1 MAAAATQHRQTFRV
15 HSYDTDPAGRLAPGA
30 LCAYLQEAAGRHAHA
45 LGVGM
50 EGLLA
55 EGRAW
60 MLHRIRVEVGAWP
73 AAQDEIAVLTWPT
86 RFSGAVAERAFRVT
100 DASGAEL
107 ARGLSRWAVVDLRA
121 RKAVRLTEEIRGLPI
136 GEAPGVELGPTPELP
151 ADAPMLGEA
160 RLSVG
165 RADLDV
171 VGHANN
177 SRYVE
182 WALEAVPDEWMEA
195 HALRSFEIAFR
206 REARRGD
213 VILARSARLGE
224 LRLGHELT
232 ASDERGT
239 LATLETR
246 WRSSALPPS

>member
-15 HSYDTDPAGRLAPGA
+15 HSYDTDPAGRLAPSA

-55 EGRAW
+55 QGRAW
-60 MLHRIRVEVGAWP
+60 MLHRLRVEMESWP

-86 RFSGAVAERAFRVT
+86 RFSAAVAERAFRVT
-100 DASGAEL
+100 DAAGADL
-107 ARGLSRWAVVDLRA
+107 ARAVSRWAVVDLRA
-121 RKAVRLTEEIRGLPI
+121 RKAVRLTEAIRGLPV
-136 GEAPGVELGPTPELP
+136 GAAPGVELGPAPELP
-151 ADAPMLGEA
+151 GDAPALGEA

-165 RADLDV
+165 RADIDV

-182 WALEAVPDEWMEA
+182 WALEAVPDDWMKA
-195 HALRSFEIAFR
+195 HTLSAFEIAFR

-213 VILARSARLGE
+213 LILTRSVRIDD
-224 LRLGHELT
+224 LRLGHELR
-232 ASDERGT
+232 ASDERGA

-246 WRSSALPPS
+246 WRPRS

>member
-1 MAAAATQHRQTFRV
+1 MADGATRHRQTFRV
-15 HSYDTDPAGRLAPGA
+15 HSYDADPGGRLAPGA
-30 LCAYLQEAAGRHAHA
+30 LCAYLQEAAGRDAQA
-45 LGVGM
+45 MGVGM
-50 EGLLA
+50 AGLLA

-60 MLHRIRVEVGAWP
+60 MLHRIRVEVEGWP
-73 AAQDEIAVLTWPT
+73 AAQDEIAVATWPT

-121 RKAVRLTEEIRGLPI
+121 RKAVRLTEAIRALPV
-136 GEAPGVELGPTPELP
+136 GEAPGVELGPALELP
-151 ADAPMLGEA
+151 ADAPTLGEA
-160 RLSVG
+160 QLSVG

-182 WALEAVPDEWMEA
+182 WALEAVPDDWMQA

-213 VILARSARLGE
+213 PIFARSARTGE
-224 LRLGHELT
+224 LRLVHELR

-239 LATLETR
+239 LALLETS
-246 WRSSALPPS
+246 WRPV